1 MRARS
6 LHVQGRTFS
15 EPRSGL
21 AHSEHRD
28 VRRARQRGVFLLGYF
43 FLATQEEVT
52 GSPAGRDEAPDLG
65 ATKKAKAL
73 DSGFRLRRPRN
84 DELKIH
90 GATQTIAAADRSD
103 N

>member
-1 MRARS
+1 MDSR
-6 LHVQGRTFS
+6 F
-15 EPRSGL
+15 
-21 AHSEHRD
+21 
-28 VRRARQRGVFLLGYF
+28 RGNDG
-43 FLATQEEVT
+43 EEEKALDSRLRGNDGKEEKVLDSRLR
-52 GSPAGRDEAPDLG
+52 GNDEIG
-65 ATKKAKAL
+65 AKAL